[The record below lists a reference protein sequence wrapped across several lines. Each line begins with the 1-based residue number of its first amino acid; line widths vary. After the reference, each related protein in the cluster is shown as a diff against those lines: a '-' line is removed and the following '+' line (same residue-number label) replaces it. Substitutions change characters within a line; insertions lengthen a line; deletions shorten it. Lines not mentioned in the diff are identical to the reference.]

1 MKNDTEDRFS
11 WIPYYHELAEK
22 LLEYKDNRIPLIKF
36 VYSNEGLL
44 NYVEYLHNEDNTHF
58 HDIDPFSFFAIF
70 NRQISDDNRKEIIIR
85 IKKYFGIKA
94 EIPEDFAG
102 IPVVNNQRSFYIH
115 WGDFVSESCNN
126 IWNLFVSFMKSS
138 SFNEEFNELINR
150 KGMGIAMATIP
161 LFWIKPYDFLALDS
175 RNKSYLQNYGI
186 TNLNV
191 TNFNEYQ
198 NLLQQIKAKI
208 NNRQIKEDSFPEIS
222 YNAWKT
228 EDRNSEDQD
237 IIKFANQIIDSNMIS
252 QKIQEYTKILHSK
265 KNLILQGA
273 PGTGKT
279 YNTAALALAICEQ
292 NDVNLNDHAA
302 VMERYEQLR
311 KEGQLAFTTFHQ
323 SMDYED
329 FVEGIKPIVLNE
341 DEGQMIYKVE
351 DGIFKKI
358 SIRAS
363 FVEDSNADNFDE
375 SWQKLIGKLEEDDFI
390 DVPLLSS
397 KSKSIRIELNNFG
410 TGLANRTYE
419 NDEYKKGEWI
429 NGKSKFFS
437 REQLYNVYRGL
448 PGVPMGGHDNYRK
461 AVVEMMKQ
469 DFGLK
474 EYVGGGEVYNN
485 GKQPLKISDSSVE
498 KAIAAFVNDAS
509 NRAVIVESI
518 LGKSK
523 WEVVIDKSNIYVKTQ
538 NGTLAQTSKT
548 EIIRYIKTKE
558 YNSGHNTYEP
568 AIGDYILKHF
578 FERKS
583 VSYSIPH
590 VLIIDEINRGNV
602 SKIFGELITLLEA
615 DKRSDANHPITVTLP
630 YSKEPFS
637 VPSNLY
643 IIGTMN
649 TTDRS
654 VGFID
659 YAVRR
664 RFAFA
669 TLKADRQILINNG
682 CDESSKNVRLFDAV
696 KTFLENHKA
705 DMDIDDLMVG
715 HSYFMARDKSE
726 LQLKLQYEIIP
737 LIQEYAKDGIINVS
751 NEDLK
756 IEIERWLNL

>member
-1 MKNDTEDRFS
+1 MKNDTENRFS

-228 EDRNSEDQD
+228 KDRNSEDQD

-311 KEGQLAFTTFHQ
+311 KEGQIAFTTFHQ

-329 FVEGIKPIVLNE
+329 FVEGIKPRILDDNS
-341 DEGQMIYKVE
+341 MIYETE
-351 DGIFKKI
+351 DGIFKLIANKASNIRPIEKPTKKSTPIISNSDFDTIYNSILSDIKQGKI
-358 SIRAS
+358 NSYQTMHTEQRLSIKDNRILFRADS
-363 FVEDSNADNFDE
+363 KHPRTENERNFELMYNYFVKNNIYNLSNWKRENYWDLISKLTNGRTTTLDYAEYGWLLQEMLNRTN
-375 SWQKLIGKLEEDDFI
+375 QKNHLEENTVDDDLDVSI
-390 DVPLLSS
+390 DN
-397 KSKSIRIELNNFG
+397 SI
-410 TGLANRTYE
+410 
-419 NDEYKKGEWI
+419 
-429 NGKSKFFS
+429 
-437 REQLYNVYRGL
+437 
-448 PGVPMGGHDNYRK
+448 
-461 AVVEMMKQ
+461 
-469 DFGLK
+469 
-474 EYVGGGEVYNN
+474 
-485 GKQPLKISDSSVE
+485 
-498 KAIAAFVNDAS
+498 
-509 NRAVIVESI
+509 
-518 LGKSK
+518 
-523 WEVVIDKSNIYVKTQ
+523 
-538 NGTLAQTSKT
+538 
-548 EIIRYIKTKE
+548 
-558 YNSGHNTYEP
+558 
-568 AIGDYILKHF
+568 ILK
-578 FERKS
+578 KN
-583 VSYSIPH
+583 Y

-630 YSKEPFS
+630 YSKEPFY

-669 TLKADRQILINNG
+669 TLKADRQILIDNG

-715 HSYFMARDKSE
+715 HSYFMAQDVQE

-737 LIQEYAKDGIINVS
+737 LIQEYAKDGIINVN

-756 IEIERWLNL
+756 IEIEKWLNL

>member
-1 MKNDTEDRFS
+1 MKNDIESRFS
-11 WIPYYHELAEK
+11 WIPFYQELAEK
-22 LLEYKDNRIPLIKF
+22 LLEYSDNRTPLIEF

-44 NYVEYLHNEDNTHF
+44 TYVEYLHNEDNTHF

-228 EDRNSEDQD
+228 ENRNSEDQD

-279 YNTAALALAICEQ
+279 YNTAALAVAICEQ

-302 VMERYEQLR
+302 VMERYEQLC
-311 KEGQLAFTTFHQ
+311 KEGQISFTTFHQ

-329 FVEGIKPIVLNE
+329 FVEGIKPRILDDNS
-341 DEGQMIYKVE
+341 MIYETE
-351 DGIFKKI
+351 DGIFKLIANKASNIRPIEKPTKKSTPIISNSDFDTIYNSILSDIKQGKI
-358 SIRAS
+358 NSYQTMHTEQRLSIKDNRILFRADS
-363 FVEDSNADNFDE
+363 KHPRTENERNFELMYNYFVKNNIYNLSNWKRENYWDLISKLTNGRTTTLDYAEYGWLLQEMLNRTN
-375 SWQKLIGKLEEDDFI
+375 QKNHLEENTVDDDLDVSI
-390 DVPLLSS
+390 DN
-397 KSKSIRIELNNFG
+397 SI
-410 TGLANRTYE
+410 
-419 NDEYKKGEWI
+419 
-429 NGKSKFFS
+429 
-437 REQLYNVYRGL
+437 
-448 PGVPMGGHDNYRK
+448 
-461 AVVEMMKQ
+461 
-469 DFGLK
+469 
-474 EYVGGGEVYNN
+474 
-485 GKQPLKISDSSVE
+485 
-498 KAIAAFVNDAS
+498 
-509 NRAVIVESI
+509 
-518 LGKSK
+518 
-523 WEVVIDKSNIYVKTQ
+523 
-538 NGTLAQTSKT
+538 
-548 EIIRYIKTKE
+548 
-558 YNSGHNTYEP
+558 
-568 AIGDYILKHF
+568 ILK
-578 FERKS
+578 KN
-583 VSYSIPH
+583 Y

-669 TLKADRQILINNG
+669 TLKADRQILIDNG

-696 KTFLENHKA
+696 KTFLENYKA

-715 HSYFMARDKSE
+715 HSYFMAQDVQE

-737 LIQEYAKDGIINVS
+737 LIQEYAKDGIINVN

-756 IEIERWLNL
+756 IEIEKWLNL

>member
-1 MKNDTEDRFS
+1 MKNDTENRFS

-44 NYVEYLHNEDNTHF
+44 TNVEYLHNEDNTHF

-279 YNTAALALAICEQ
+279 YNTAALAVAICEQ

-302 VMERYEQLR
+302 VMERYEQLC
-311 KEGQLAFTTFHQ
+311 KEGQIAFTTFHQ

-329 FVEGIKPIVLNE
+329 FVEGIKPRILDDNS
-341 DEGQMIYKVE
+341 MIYETE
-351 DGIFKKI
+351 DGIFKLIANKASNIRPIEKPTKKSTPIISNSDFDTIYNSILSDIKQGKI
-358 SIRAS
+358 NSYQTMHTEQRLSIKDNRILFRADS
-363 FVEDSNADNFDE
+363 KHPRTENERNFELMYNYFVKNNIYNLSNWKRENYWDLISKLTNGRTTTLDYAEYGWLLQEMLNRTN
-375 SWQKLIGKLEEDDFI
+375 QKNHLEENTVDDDLDVSI
-390 DVPLLSS
+390 DN
-397 KSKSIRIELNNFG
+397 SI
-410 TGLANRTYE
+410 
-419 NDEYKKGEWI
+419 
-429 NGKSKFFS
+429 
-437 REQLYNVYRGL
+437 
-448 PGVPMGGHDNYRK
+448 
-461 AVVEMMKQ
+461 
-469 DFGLK
+469 
-474 EYVGGGEVYNN
+474 
-485 GKQPLKISDSSVE
+485 
-498 KAIAAFVNDAS
+498 
-509 NRAVIVESI
+509 
-518 LGKSK
+518 
-523 WEVVIDKSNIYVKTQ
+523 
-538 NGTLAQTSKT
+538 
-548 EIIRYIKTKE
+548 
-558 YNSGHNTYEP
+558 
-568 AIGDYILKHF
+568 ILK
-578 FERKS
+578 KN
-583 VSYSIPH
+583 Y

-715 HSYFMARDKSE
+715 HSYFMAQDVQE
-726 LQLKLQYEIIP
+726 LLLKLQYEIIP
-737 LIQEYAKDGIINVS
+737 LIQEYAKDGIINVN

-756 IEIERWLNL
+756 IEIEKWLNL

>member
-1 MKNDTEDRFS
+1 MKNDTENRFS

-228 EDRNSEDQD
+228 ENRNSEDQD

-252 QKIQEYTKILHSK
+252 QKIQEYTKILHFK

-302 VMERYEQLR
+302 VMERYEQLC
-311 KEGQLAFTTFHQ
+311 KEGQIAFTTFHQ

-461 AVVEMMKQ
+461 AVVEKMKQ

-474 EYVGGGEVYNN
+474 EYSCSHVQNITIQQAIELFCSTIE
-485 GKQPLKISDSSVE
+485 KKPLEIKSV
-498 KAIAAFVNDAS
+498 
-509 NRAVIVESI
+509 
-518 LGKSK
+518 
-523 WEVVIDKSNIYVKTQ
+523 KSNSRFTAKLVDNK
-538 NGTLAQTSKT
+538 
-548 EIIRYIKTKE
+548 IK
-558 YNSGHNTYEP
+558 
-568 AIGDYILKHF
+568 
-578 FERKS
+578 
-583 VSYSIPH
+583 
-590 VLIIDEINRGNV
+590 
-602 SKIFGELITLLEA
+602 
-615 DKRSDANHPITVTLP
+615 
-630 YSKEPFS
+630 
-637 VPSNLY
+637 
-643 IIGTMN
+643 
-649 TTDRS
+649 
-654 VGFID
+654 
-659 YAVRR
+659 
-664 RFAFA
+664 
-669 TLKADRQILINNG
+669 
-682 CDESSKNVRLFDAV
+682 
-696 KTFLENHKA
+696 
-705 DMDIDDLMVG
+705 
-715 HSYFMARDKSE
+715 
-726 LQLKLQYEIIP
+726 
-737 LIQEYAKDGIINVS
+737 AKV
-751 NEDLK
+751 
-756 IEIERWLNL
+756 